1 MLRAKILLLIFL
13 LQFGKIDH
21 AQADEACPTRQSLHD
36 GLVYTY
42 LSGGGAQYVNYR
54 LLDGPYVG
62 RHLRSSRKSSGS
74 TISISYAG
82 LFTYKYW
89 QDGKLVQ
96 YEEPQ
101 SDMSEFL
108 RFEPGSKHQ
117 FKSIRYAYRKTTQEW
132 RTDLS
137 YEILEAEDIKLG
149 DCTYETVLLQSEGTV
164 IYPDGTVHEV
174 QGKFRYLPDLMIR
187 ISGIGY
193 KVEDVSDV
201 RHRRL
206 RDGWRWPFNSDYKT
220 VLEK

>member
-1 MLRAKILLLIFL
+1 MRQAKIPLLIVLLL
-13 LQFGKIDH
+13 FGKIEYASAKDV
-21 AQADEACPTRQSLHD
+21 CLTRQSLNE

-42 LSGGGAQYVNYR
+42 LAASGAQYVNYR

-62 RHLRSSRKSSGS
+62 HHRRSSLESSGS

-89 QDGKLVQ
+89 RDGKLVQ

-101 SDMSEFL
+101 SDMSAFL

-117 FKSIRYAYRKTTQEW
+117 FKSIRYAYRKTTQVW
-132 RTDLS
+132 RTDLN
-137 YEILEAEDIKLG
+137 YEILSAEDIKLG

-164 IYPDGTVHEV
+164 TYPDGIVHEV
-174 QGKFRYLPDLMIR
+174 QGKFRYLPELMIR

-201 RHRRL
+201 RRRRL
-206 RDGWRWPFNSDYKT
+206 WDGWRWPFNSDYKS
-220 VLEK
+220 VLDK